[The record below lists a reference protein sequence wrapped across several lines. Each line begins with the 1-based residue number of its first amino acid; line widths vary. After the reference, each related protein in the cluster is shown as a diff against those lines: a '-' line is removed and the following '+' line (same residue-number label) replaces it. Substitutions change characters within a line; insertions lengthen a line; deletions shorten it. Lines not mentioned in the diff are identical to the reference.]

1 MGLRFRKSIGAGPF
15 RINFSRSGIGYS
27 VGTKGYRVT
36 KTANGKIRKTA
47 SIPGTGVSYVTETS
61 AKKKTKTESKK
72 VDTSAANQTPPSGN
86 APKRHVFRNVII
98 GVFAL
103 FLISF
108 IASCGSNPKLE
119 SVALTEISDKLDI
132 NDKTKVQF
140 TISPEDYELEQ
151 TSLKSS
157 NEDVAKLYLENGTLY
172 VETKKE
178 GNAELWIEQDDISS
192 NKIKIT
198 VVDKE
203 KQKKLEEEKKQAEL
217 KKQEEEK
224 RKLEE
229 QKKKEEQA
237 KAEAAAQQQNQNSS
251 QSNSQSN
258 DNSSSQSTNN
268 VVNTPPVQNNSN
280 VVYIAGSGN
289 GTKYHSN
296 PNCSRMKNPIEIS
309 LSDAQAQ
316 GYGPCSK
323 CY

>member
-15 RINFSRSGIGYS
+15 RVNFSKSGVGYS

-36 KTANGKIRKTA
+36 KTAKGSIRKTA

-61 AKKKTKTESKK
+61 ANKKAKTESRKT
-72 VDTSAANQTPPSGN
+72 DASASNQTPPNGN
-86 APKRHVFRNVII
+86 TPKKHIFRNVIVGI
-98 GVFAL
+98 FAL
-103 FLISF
+103 FLISS
-108 IASCGSNPKLE
+108 IVSCGSDPKLE
-119 SVALTEISDKLDI
+119 SVSLTEISDKLDI
-132 NDKTKVQF
+132 NDKTKVKF
-140 TISPEDYELEQ
+140 TISPDDFELDE

-178 GNAELWIEQDDISS
+178 GNAELWIEQDDVSS

-229 QKKKEEQA
+229 QRKKEEQE
-237 KAEAAAQQQNQNSS
+237 KAEAAAQQQNQSS
-251 QSNSQSN
+251 TQNNSQSN
-258 DNSSSQSTNN
+258 NDSSQSTNN

-280 VVYIAGSGN
+280 VVYITGSGN

-309 LSDAQAQ
+309 VSDAQAR
-316 GYGPCSK
+316 GYSPCSK